1 MKKST
6 LAIGVVLGIIL
17 AMAGIARAATVLF
30 PSSGG
35 TGTSTAPALGQV
47 LVGQANGTY
56 GPQATSTL
64 GISGGG
70 GSGTV
75 TSVAAT
81 VPMGLL
87 VSGSPITT
95 NGTLA
100 FTWNTGYGP
109 VLTAS
114 STNWETAYSS
124 RISSA
129 TAPLA
134 FSSNVISLSQATG
147 SASGYLSSTDWS
159 AFNGKQAALTLTTTG
174 SSGAATLIGSTLNIP
189 QYSGGGS
196 TAWGDI
202 IGTLSDQSD
211 LQDAL
216 DAKYDAS
223 NPDSFISDLSG
234 FTTDNLTQGSTN
246 KYWSNTLF
254 DARLAAT
261 TTLPHIT
268 TLAGLSLP
276 YSQLTGSP
284 TIPTKT
290 SDLTNDSGFIAS
302 ESDPIFSASDA
313 FGITASDITHL
324 GNLSGTNTGDQD
336 LSGYALASSLAA
348 VATSGDYADL
358 INKPTITTYTAGTG
372 LTLTTGAFSVN
383 TSQSISRLSN
393 LTGNGFV
400 KTGSGNGTLSIDTN
414 TYLTGNQSITLSGD
428 VSGSGTTAITT
439 AIGTNKV
446 TTGMLAQAGANTLLG
461 NPTGSTANVQAIST
475 STLNIGGTAS
485 NVTGTV
491 AVSHGGTGLTSVGA
505 SSTVATSNGTGVVWL
520 AASGGASI
528 DYQVFTSSGTW
539 NKPSGL
545 TGDEMCVIQGWGGG
559 GSGGSSSQRGGGG
572 GGGAFQML
580 TVPCSS
586 LGSTVSVTVAASVTN
601 GSANTNGTIGNN
613 TTFGS
618 VLTAYGGGAGGGTS
632 VSSAG
637 GGGAGVLSKGVS
649 ASAAT
654 AGAGGSPGGG
664 AVAGADSPGFGGGG
678 GGNSSGALGG
688 GSVYGG
694 GGGGYGSGAGTGGPS
709 IYGGGGGA
717 AGSTGGTLVGGTSLL
732 GGVGGSAVS
741 GSAGGD
747 GVAPGGGGGGASTS
761 GVVGGAGARGEVRVW
776 VIKS

>member
-35 TGTSTAPALGQV
+35 TGTSTAPTLGQV

-114 STNWETAYSS
+114 STNWETAYAN
-124 RISSA
+124 RITSA
-129 TAPLA
+129 GSPL
-134 FSSNVISLSQATG
+134 SLSGNALSIQGA
-147 SASGYLSSTDWS
+147 SASQNGYLSSTDWS
-159 AFNGKQAALTLTTTG
+159 TFNGKQPALTLTTTG

-196 TAWGDI
+196 TVWGDI
-202 IGTLSDQSD
+202 TGTLADQTD

-276 YSQLTGSP
+276 YSQLTGTP

-290 SDLTNDSGFIAS
+290 SDLTNDSGFITGYT
-302 ESDPIFSASDA
+302 ETDPIFTASDA
-313 FGITASDITHL
+313 SSITGSDITHL

-336 LSGYALASSLAA
+336 LSGYALTSSLAA

-358 INKPTITTYTAGTG
+358 TNKPTITTYTAGTG

-400 KTGSGNGTLSIDTN
+400 KTSGSDGTLSIDTS
-414 TYLTGNQSITLSGD
+414 TYLTANQSTTLSGD

-439 AIGTNKV
+439 TIGAGKVLNTMLANSTISGVALGGSLNALTATDGTLNFSGSYDGSAARTVGLNLGNANTWTALQQFNGNASTTLLTADKLFTSTSGTNLHIYGG
-446 TTGMLAQAGANTLLG
+446 TTGAAQIDLHLTTLEGLTAGGLVGFNF
-461 NPTGSTANVQAIST
+461 STAN
-475 STLNIGGTAS
+475 GS
-485 NVTGTV
+485 NSWV
-491 AVSHGGTGLTSVGA
+491 
-505 SSTVATSNGTGVVWL
+505 
-520 AASGGASI
+520 
-528 DYQVFTSSGTW
+528 
-539 NKPSGL
+539 
-545 TGDEMCVIQGWGGG
+545 
-559 GSGGSSSQRGGGG
+559 
-572 GGGAFQML
+572 
-580 TVPCSS
+580 
-586 LGSTVSVTVAASVTN
+586 
-601 GSANTNGTIGNN
+601 
-613 TTFGS
+613 
-618 VLTAYGGGAGGGTS
+618 
-632 VSSAG
+632 
-637 GGGAGVLSKGVS
+637 
-649 ASAAT
+649 
-654 AGAGGSPGGG
+654 GAGGSTAEFGVGESAPAYREEIRGTSGNGYFGVSSAFNTDGDIFSINPAGGITLQESRPATTTTMQLDWSATPPQVDYQIG
-664 AVAGADSPGFGGGG
+664 TSATAITIINATTTAYAGSRKLVVVCNPNTTAGALTWNNVSWAGGTAPTQTTTANQCDAYSFFVTAASSTTAYKVFGAA
-678 GGNSSGALGG
+678 SSGF
-688 GSVYGG
+688 
-694 GGGGYGSGAGTGGPS
+694 
-709 IYGGGGGA
+709 
-717 AGSTGGTLVGGTSLL
+717 
-732 GGVGGSAVS
+732 
-741 GSAGGD
+741 
-747 GVAPGGGGGGASTS
+747 
-761 GVVGGAGARGEVRVW
+761 
-776 VIKS
+776 K